1 MSTKGRN
8 NNRQST
14 AKAESGIGSEAKSP
28 RISQAGIPSTRE
40 FNSLMESVIDDLL
53 HGRLSPRVASAVNSS
68 AGKMWDVLKFRA
80 KNEGKHFTFR

>member
-1 MSTKGRN
+1 
-8 NNRQST
+8 
-14 AKAESGIGSEAKSP
+14 
-28 RISQAGIPSTRE
+28 
-40 FNSLMESVIDDLL
+40 MESVIDDLL